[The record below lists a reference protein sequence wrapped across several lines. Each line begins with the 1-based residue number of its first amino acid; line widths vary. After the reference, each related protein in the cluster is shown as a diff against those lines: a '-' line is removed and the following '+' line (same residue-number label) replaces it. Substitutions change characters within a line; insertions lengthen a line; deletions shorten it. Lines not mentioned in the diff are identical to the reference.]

1 MMRGQRPENR
11 DRRFKLRLAGLLGFV
26 ALLILVV
33 CLARTTPAGLDNGF
47 GSGTSPAAKPSAVDH
62 SAALT
67 WTGTTGPYRVYRGAT
82 ANAPGEL
89 VATTPNAFYAP
100 PAPSVPGYYRVID
113 GGGTPVP
120 GVIVITDPGA
130 PAPIESGDG
139 IVYIG
144 DGSRDQANRWG
155 NGSEIDRWSKD
166 PQYQAMIGAWN
177 RPLSE
182 TERRILSSTA
192 SAEDN
197 ARMLA
202 GANTPYTQAELD
214 RWNAQYATTE
224 PFGGATSQIQTGI
237 LGSGGAQ

>member
-1 MMRGQRPENR
+1 MKNLS
-11 DRRFKLRLAGLLGFV
+11 RRLKIGMAGLLGFM
-26 ALLILVV
+26 ALVILLA
-33 CLARTTPAGLDNGF
+33 CLTRTTPAGLGSGF
-47 GSGTSPAAKPSAVDH
+47 GGGTSPAAKPSAVDH

-67 WTGTTGPYRVYRGAT
+67 WTGTTGPYQVYRGDT

-89 VATTPNAFYAP
+89 VATTPNTFYAP

-113 GGGTPVP
+113 GGGTRVP
-120 GVIVITDPGA
+120 GISVITDPGA
-130 PAPIESGDG
+130 PVPIESGDG
-139 IVYIG
+139 NVYIG
-144 DGSRDQANRWG
+144 DGSPDQENRWG
-155 NGSEIDRWSKD
+155 NGSEIEKWSKD
-166 PQYQAMIGAWN
+166 PQYQAMIRAWN
-177 RPLSE
+177 RPLSDD
-182 TERRILSSTA
+182 ERRILSSSA
-192 SAEDN
+192 SDGDN